1 MSEHPPVRTVRIGS
15 IDVGSDHVW
24 MIGGPCAVEDRDGLL
39 TIARSVRAS
48 GADALRGG
56 AFKPRTSPRSFQ
68 GLGHEGLALLEA
80 ARSETGLP
88 IVTEVLD
95 PRDVED
101 VAAVADVVQ
110 IGARNM
116 ANSVLLREVGR
127 AGRPV
132 LLKRGFGATVD
143 ELLHAADYILDA
155 GNQDVILC
163 ERGIRSFETS
173 TRFMLDLGAIP
184 VLRQRTSLPVIVD
197 PSHAAGD
204 ASLVVPLARAA
215 VAAGAD
221 GIMMEVHHDPSAALS
236 DAQQSLS
243 LAQYEQAVREI
254 ASVASSVGR
263 SLSHLSTASTL
274 A

>member
-1 MSEHPPVRTVRIGS
+1 M
-15 IDVGSDHVW
+15 
-24 MIGGPCAVEDRDGLL
+24 EDRDGLL
-39 TIARSVRAS
+39 TIAQGVRAS

-68 GLGHEGLALLEA
+68 GLGLEGLALLKEA
-80 ARSETGLP
+80 REQTGLP
-88 IVTEVLD
+88 VVTEVLD
-95 PRDVED
+95 PRDVEA
-101 VAAVADVVQ
+101 VAAVADVLQ

-116 ANSVLLREVGR
+116 ANGALLREAGR

-143 ELLHAADYILDA
+143 ELLHAADYVLDA
-155 GNQDVILC
+155 GNQDVMLC

-184 VLRQRTSLPVIVD
+184 VLRQRTNLPVIVD

-204 ASLVVPLARAA
+204 ASLVLPLARAA

-221 GIMMEVHHDPSAALS
+221 GIMMEVHHDPAAALS
-236 DAQQSLS
+236 DARQSLS
-243 LAQYEQAVREI
+243 LAQYERAVQEI
-254 ASVASSVGR
+254 ASVAASVGR
-263 SLSHLSTASTL
+263 SLSHLSTASTV